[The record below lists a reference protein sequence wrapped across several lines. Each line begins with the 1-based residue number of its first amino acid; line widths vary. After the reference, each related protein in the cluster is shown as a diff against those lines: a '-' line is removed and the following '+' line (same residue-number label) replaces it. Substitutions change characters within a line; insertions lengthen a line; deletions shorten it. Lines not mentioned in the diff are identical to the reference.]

1 MSTLPN
7 LWNDQH
13 AASLSEPELLCSRS
27 NLLGS
32 DKRITNYGG
41 GNTNAKVLET
51 DPRLAERTLE
61 LSEFISSPIA
71 TSDIELNRVEGV
83 HVPRVSEVIIVLSQQ
98 GLNG

>member
-13 AASLSEPELLCSRS
+13 AASLSEPELLCYSS

-61 LSEFISSPIA
+61 LSEFI
-71 TSDIELNRVEGV
+71 
-83 HVPRVSEVIIVLSQQ
+83 VPTRWLKPCTLVQDFSCYSI
-98 GLNG
+98 